1 VAFNSRFTSIEE
13 YVQLDQVISGEKF
26 LKQSKESGRFN
37 YLKRDFFYRSGMWRD
52 EKVRSLISNRKL
64 FQSKSLVIGHSDI
77 ATRVID
83 GYIAKKLGVP
93 QLFAVNN
100 QKLKGFSHSVPLGI
114 TNNCD
119 DSPIHKMLGD
129 ESHFLKAN
137 DAPFNYDSFTPSL
150 YLNFTAGNNSG
161 VRSSVIAVANKISH
175 IYKIVI
181 SLPDFSPS
189 GRIQYLQNL
198 RTNGLV
204 LCPEGNGV
212 DTHRFW
218 ETLYM
223 GGIPV
228 VTKNP
233 MMEFF
238 YNNLPVIQLNDWSE
252 LEDRLLIEEQWLET
266 TSRSFDFSIMSSAYW
281 IKKFQAHE

>member
-1 VAFNSRFTSIEE
+1 
-13 YVQLDQVISGEKF
+13 
-26 LKQSKESGRFN
+26 
-37 YLKRDFFYRSGMWRD
+37 MWRN
-52 EKVRSLISNRKL
+52 EKISSLISNHKRFK
-64 FQSKSLVIGHSDI
+64 SKPLVLGHSDI

-83 GYIAKKLGVP
+83 GLIAQRLGVS

-100 QKLKGFSHSVPLGI
+100 RALEGFSHSVPLGI
-114 TNNCD
+114 TNHCN
-119 DSPIHKMLGD
+119 DSPIHKILGD

-137 DAPFNYDSFTPSL
+137 DAEFNNDSFTPSL

-161 VRSSVIAVANKISH
+161 VRRSVLAIAKEIEH
-175 IYKIVI
+175 TYKVMV

-189 GRIQYLQNL
+189 GRIQYLRNL

-223 GGIPV
+223 GGVPV

-233 MMEFF
+233 VMEYF
-238 YNNLPVIQLNDWSE
+238 YTNLPVIQLNDWSE
-252 LEDRLLIEEQWLET
+252 LKNRSLIEAQWLEIT
-266 TSRSFDFSIMSSAYW
+266 DKSFDFSIMSSAYW
-281 IKKFQAHE
+281 IKKFSG

>member
-1 VAFNSRFTSIEE
+1 
-13 YVQLDQVISGEKF
+13 
-26 LKQSKESGRFN
+26 
-37 YLKRDFFYRSGMWRD
+37 MWRN
-52 EKVRSLISNRKL
+52 EKISSLISNHKR
-64 FQSKSLVIGHSDI
+64 FESKPLVLGHSDI
-77 ATRVID
+77 STRVFD
-83 GYIAKKLGVP
+83 ALIAKRLGVS

-100 QKLKGFSHSVPLGI
+100 RPVKGFSHSVPLGI
-114 TNNCD
+114 TNNCN
-119 DSPIHKMLGD
+119 DSPIHKILGD

-137 DAPFNYDSFTPSL
+137 DAEFNNDSFKPSL
-150 YLNFTAGNNSG
+150 YLNFTAGNNRG
-161 VRSSVIAVANKISH
+161 VRSSVLAIAKETEH
-175 IYKIVI
+175 TYKVVF

-189 GRIQYLQNL
+189 GRIQYLRNL

-223 GGIPV
+223 GGVPV

-238 YNNLPVIQLNDWSE
+238 YSNLPVIQLNTWSE
-252 LEDRLLIEEQWLET
+252 LENRSLIEEKWLEI
-266 TSRSFDFSIMSSAYW
+266 SRKSFDFSIMSSAYW
-281 IKKFQAHE
+281 LRKFSGK

>member
-1 VAFNSRFTSIEE
+1 MAFNNRFTAIEDF
-13 YVQLDQVISGEKF
+13 VQLDQVISGEKF
-26 LKQSKESGRFN
+26 LIHSKISGHFN
-37 YLKRDFFYRSGMWRD
+37 YLKRDFFYRGGVWRD
-52 EKVRSLISNRKL
+52 EKVLSLISNRKL
-64 FQSKSLVIGHSDI
+64 FESKPLVIGHSDI

-83 GYIAKKLGVP
+83 GLIAKRLGVS

-100 QKLKGFSHSVPLGI
+100 RRLEGFSHSVPLGI
-114 TNNCD
+114 TNYCD
-119 DSPIHKMLGD
+119 DSLIHKILGD

-137 DAPFNYDSFTPSL
+137 DAAFNNDSFMPSL

-161 VRSSVIAVANKISH
+161 VRSSVLAIAKAVEH
-175 IYKIVI
+175 IYKVVV

-189 GRIQYLQNL
+189 GRIQYLRNL

-223 GGIPV
+223 GGVPV

-233 MMEFF
+233 MMESF
-238 YNNLPVIQLNDWSE
+238 YSTLPVIQLNDWSE
-252 LEDRLLIEEQWLET
+252 LENRSLIEELWLKIT
-266 TSRSFDFSIMSSAYW
+266 HRSFDFSIMSSAYW
-281 IKKFQAHE
+281 IKKFSGF

>member
-1 VAFNSRFTSIEE
+1 MIEE
-13 YVQLDQVISGEKF
+13 YVQSDQIISGEKF
-26 LKQSKESGRFN
+26 LIESRICGQFN
-37 YLKRDFFYRSGMWRD
+37 YLKRDFFYRSGEWRGNQ
-52 EKVRSLISNRKL
+52 VSSLIVNRNL
-64 FQSKSLVIGHSDI
+64 FQSKPLVIGHSDI

-83 GYIAKKLGVP
+83 ALIAKRLGVP

-100 QKLKGFSHSVPLGI
+100 QAFNGFSHSVPLGI

-119 DSPIHKMLGD
+119 DSPIHKILGD

-137 DAPFNYDSFTPSL
+137 HAQFNFESFTPSL
-150 YLNFTAGNNSG
+150 YLNFTAGNNRG
-161 VRSSVIAVANKISH
+161 VRSSVLAIANKVSH

-181 SLPDFSPS
+181 SVPDFSPS
-189 GRIQYLQNL
+189 GRIKYLQNL
-198 RTNGLV
+198 RTSGLV

-252 LEDRLLIEEQWLET
+252 LENRLLIEKQWLEIAN
-266 TSRSFDFSIMSSAYW
+266 RRFDFSIMSAAFW
-281 IKKFQAHE
+281 IKKFQAYE

>member
-1 VAFNSRFTSIEE
+1 MAPNNRFALIEDF
-13 YVQLDQVISGEKF
+13 VRQDQVISGEKF
-26 LKQSKESGRFN
+26 LIHSKINNEFN
-37 YLKRDFFYRSGMWRD
+37 YLKRDFFYRGGIWRGK
-52 EKVRSLISNRKL
+52 EVHSFISRRKL
-64 FQSKSLVIGHSDI
+64 FISKPLVIGHSDI
-77 ATRVID
+77 PTRVVD
-83 GYIAKKLGVP
+83 GLIAKRLGIS

-100 QKLKGFSHSVPLGI
+100 QPLEGFSQSVPLGI

-119 DSPIHKMLGD
+119 DSPIHRILGD

-137 DAPFNYDSFTPSL
+137 DEAFNSDSFIPSL
-150 YLNFTAGNNSG
+150 YLNFTAGNNRG
-161 VRSSVIAVANKISH
+161 VRSSVLTIANQIAH
-175 IYKIVI
+175 IYKVLVN
-181 SLPDFSPS
+181 LPDFSTS
-189 GRIQYLQNL
+189 GRIQYLRNL
-198 RTNGLV
+198 RTSGLV

-223 GGIPV
+223 GGVPV

-238 YNNLPVIQLNDWSE
+238 YSNLPVIKLNTWSE
-252 LEDRLLIEEQWLET
+252 LENRSLIEKKWLEI

-281 IKKFQAHE
+281 IKKFSGL

>member
-1 VAFNSRFTSIEE
+1 VAFNNRFTSIKDF
-13 YVQLDQVISGEKF
+13 VQLDQVISGEKF
-26 LKQSKESGRFN
+26 LIQSKIGGQFN
-37 YLKRDFFYRSGMWRD
+37 YLKRDFFYRGGMWRN
-52 EKVRSLISNRKL
+52 EKISSLISNHKRFK
-64 FQSKSLVIGHSDI
+64 SKPLVLGHSDI

-83 GYIAKKLGVP
+83 GLIAQRLGVS

-100 QKLKGFSHSVPLGI
+100 RALEGFSHSVPLGI
-114 TNNCD
+114 TNHCN
-119 DSPIHKMLGD
+119 DSPIHKILGD

-137 DAPFNYDSFTPSL
+137 DAEFNNDSFTPSL

-161 VRSSVIAVANKISH
+161 VRRSVLAIAKEIEH
-175 IYKIVI
+175 TYKVMV

-189 GRIQYLQNL
+189 GRIQYLRNL

-223 GGIPV
+223 GGVPV

-233 MMEFF
+233 VMEYF
-238 YNNLPVIQLNDWSE
+238 YTNLPVIQLNDWSE
-252 LEDRLLIEEQWLET
+252 LKNRSLIEAQWLEIT
-266 TSRSFDFSIMSSAYW
+266 DKSFDFSIMSSAYW
-281 IKKFQAHE
+281 IKKFSG